1 MQTFILLLLI
11 GFSLLLQTTVLTYLR
26 VAGVRPDLLLI
37 LAAFIGFWRG
47 PREGGLW
54 GAVAGL
60 ICDLVTGGF
69 VGLNALT
76 KLLAGYLAGQAGAF
90 FYRES
95 SLTCALV
102 TGSVTLV
109 AELVTY
115 LLLLF
120 LGIRLPFKSTF
131 VYLILPVTAY
141 NAIAAVVLFHLWQRL
156 LPRRFKVR

>member
-1 MQTFILLLLI
+1 MQTFILLWLV

-37 LAAFIGFWRG
+37 LVAFIGFWRG

-54 GAVAGL
+54 GVVAGL
-60 ICDLVTGGF
+60 LCDLVAGGF

-76 KLLAGYLAGQAGAF
+76 KLLAGYLAGQAGVF

-102 TGSVTLV
+102 TGTVTLV
-109 AELVTY
+109 AELATY

-120 LGIRLPFKSTF
+120 LGIWLPLKNTLL
-131 VYLILPVTAY
+131 YLILPVTAY
-141 NAIAAVVLFHLWQRL
+141 NTVAAVVLFYPWQRL
-156 LPRRFKVR
+156 LSRRLRAR